1 MKEFLL
7 CNFIEI
13 TLLHG
18 WYPVNLLRFCTTPF
32 LNKTYGWLPLNI
44 YTIIRNT
51 VSCFLSL
58 PTVII
63 HQFHS
68 YTKILTIIPFIPTPQ
83 FPVFP
88 PWIPAFIT
96 FPPSFLSSPPWSP
109 HSHPDPPHSH
119 PDSPRSQP
127 YSPHFHSAWFTS
139 FSPWFDAFPSFP
151 SFRSLIPHSGLY
163 R

>member
-1 MKEFLL
+1 MISSKFAAFLHYTFSEQDL
-7 CNFIEI
+7 WMAASEH
-13 TLLHG
+13 LH
-18 WYPVNLLRFCTTPF
+18 Y
-32 LNKTYGWLPLNI
+32 NKKH
-44 YTIIRNT
+44 T

-96 FPPSFLSSPPWSP
+96 FPPWFLSSPPWSP
-109 HSHPDPPHSH
+109 YSHPDPPHSH